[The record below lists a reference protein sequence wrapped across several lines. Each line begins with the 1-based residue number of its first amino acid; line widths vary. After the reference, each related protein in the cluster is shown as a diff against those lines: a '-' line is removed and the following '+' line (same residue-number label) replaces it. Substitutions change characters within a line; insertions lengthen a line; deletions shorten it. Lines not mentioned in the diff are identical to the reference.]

1 MSSPFPLLRLPQLVL
16 CEVFKSLSI
25 GEKIMLSF
33 CSKKVSIQINIA
45 QFYSQKVQ
53 MCLDMSNQRIDIFS
67 EDSRDL
73 FQIAIDFNRKINNPR
88 IQSFSIGRYTVPTS
102 KNINTYWKNH
112 QEGFL
117 TVTQHLLKMFHCTI
131 SADISYNNFDL
142 YPSTISKLFD
152 LQAKFK
158 TLSILLNGS
167 QHQTLLLNQISNKFG
182 LFEDLRIVSVANPQF
197 IQVFNSWP
205 HEINISSSAWFP
217 LNYLLACTS
226 SIITL
231 GWSQLENKDL
241 DVILRKWKT
250 GGFPNLE
257 YLYVESQ
264 SIKNNGTTILG
275 MNSRELSGKV
285 IQTDDGSKK
294 ATIKLG
300 TRSIEMSVTP
310 H

>member
-1 MSSPFPLLRLPQLVL
+1 MQFHGLSVIEFLYDFQLDV
-16 CEVFKSLSI
+16 
-25 GEKIMLSF
+25 
-33 CSKKVSIQINIA
+33 
-45 QFYSQKVQ
+45 
-53 MCLDMSNQRIDIFS
+53 
-67 EDSRDL
+67 
-73 FQIAIDFNRKINNPR
+73 
-88 IQSFSIGRYTVPTS
+88 
-102 KNINTYWKNH
+102 
-112 QEGFL
+112 
-117 TVTQHLLKMFHCTI
+117 
-131 SADISYNNFDL
+131 DISYNNFDL

-158 TLSILLNGS
+158 TLSILLLGS
-167 QHQTLLLNQISNKFG
+167 THQTLLLNQISNKFG

-205 HEINISSSAWFP
+205 HEINISSSAWFS
-217 LNYLLACTS
+217 LDYLLACTS

-231 GWSQLENKDL
+231 KWSHLEIKDL

-264 SIKNNGTTILG
+264 SITNNGTMILG
-275 MNSRELSGKV
+275 MNSSELSGKV
-285 IQTDDGSKK
+285 IRTDDGSKK

-310 H
+310 L